1 MNNYV
6 SVLPVYLYMHR
17 GYTINF
23 AGGDSQKEILRKK
36 TVGSVVAVILQPLC
50 VLYLVTLLISSCIL
64 LSIARLHML
73 ASFQNMLQIIALG
86 VTCEY

>member
-1 MNNYV
+1 MNMFLY
-6 SVLPVYLYMHR
+6 YLYT
-17 GYTINF
+17 YTCTEDTQSIL
-23 AGGDSQKEILRKK
+23 QEEILRKK

-64 LSIARLHML
+64 LSIARLHIL
-73 ASFQNMLQIIALG
+73 ASFQNMVQIIALG